1 MPDSSIDFML
11 ALVVF
16 VCAAFLAA
24 TRYQTEHPLNDLRR
38 WLGAHHPHWMHRR
51 H

>member
-11 ALVVF
+11 ALIVF
-16 VCAAFLAA
+16 VCAAFLVA
-24 TRYQTEHPLNDLRR
+24 TRYQTEHPLTDLRR
-38 WLGAHHPHWMHRR
+38 WLTAHHLHRR